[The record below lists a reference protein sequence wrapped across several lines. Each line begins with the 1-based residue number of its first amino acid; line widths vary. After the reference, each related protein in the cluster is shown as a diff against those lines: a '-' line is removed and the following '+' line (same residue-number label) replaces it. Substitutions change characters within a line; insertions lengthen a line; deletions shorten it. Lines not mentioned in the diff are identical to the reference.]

1 MNKKLR
7 IRIMYLIL
15 LIELVLVGY
24 IFFRD
29 LKIVNSL
36 SLTKI
41 FELVMIIS
49 LIFLL
54 IVIIKNVQKKFKKN
68 RYSYKLITLIG
79 LIIVVFIN
87 KKSNEVIDFVVPRDG
102 RIYVIDIKN
111 MFPGNISDKVLNYT
125 ADDSKL
131 KKWLKTIIKILNLLN
146 KRRIV

>member
-1 MNKKLR
+1 
-7 IRIMYLIL
+7 MYLIL

-36 SLTKI
+36 SLTKL

-54 IVIIKNVQKKFKKN
+54 IVIIKNVQKNFKKN

-79 LIIVVFIN
+79 LIIVAFI
-87 KKSNEVIDFVVPRDG
+87 K
-102 RIYVIDIKN
+102 
-111 MFPGNISDKVLNYT
+111 
-125 ADDSKL
+125 
-131 KKWLKTIIKILNLLN
+131 
-146 KRRIV
+146 

>member
-54 IVIIKNVQKKFKKN
+54 IVIIKNV
-68 RYSYKLITLIG
+68 
-79 LIIVVFIN
+79 
-87 KKSNEVIDFVVPRDG
+87 KKSLRK
-102 RIYVIDIKN
+102 IDIH
-111 MFPGNISDKVLNYT
+111 IS
-125 ADDSKL
+125 
-131 KKWLKTIIKILNLLN
+131 
-146 KRRIV
+146 

>member
-1 MNKKLR
+1 
-7 IRIMYLIL
+7 MYLIL

-102 RIYVIDIKN
+102 RKYVIDAKN
-111 MFPGNISDKVLNYT
+111 MFPGNISDKELNYT

-131 KKWLKTIIKILNLLN
+131 KKMVKEYYKDIEFAE
-146 KRRIV
+146 

>member
-1 MNKKLR
+1 
-7 IRIMYLIL
+7 MYLIL

-54 IVIIKNVQKKFKKN
+54 IVIIKNV
-68 RYSYKLITLIG
+68 
-79 LIIVVFIN
+79 
-87 KKSNEVIDFVVPRDG
+87 KKSLRK
-102 RIYVIDIKN
+102 IDIH
-111 MFPGNISDKVLNYT
+111 IS
-125 ADDSKL
+125 
-131 KKWLKTIIKILNLLN
+131 
-146 KRRIV
+146 

>member
-1 MNKKLR
+1 
-7 IRIMYLIL
+7 MYLIL

-102 RIYVIDIKN
+102 RIYVIDVKN

-125 ADDSKL
+125 ADDNKL
-131 KKWLKTIIKILNLLN
+131 KKMVKDYYKDIEFAE
-146 KRRIV
+146 